1 MTGKTFE
8 WCRKPAL
15 LLLLSTLLFCRG
27 NAQKKTTGNRES
39 NCVQKDVA
47 DLIREA
53 LHIVP
58 ATDSGKSGSVILV
71 PIIGSNPAT
80 GFMIGVGGQYGF
92 KLKGSQTNYSLIS
105 GSVQFT
111 TKGQKLFLLKNTIF
125 TNNNTIVLTGDWR
138 FQLYSQS
145 TYGLGTNAPEGGIL
159 HYQYNLLG
167 LETAI
172 DSLAQPLQFN
182 FFRFY
187 QSVSFRL
194 KHSFYLGTGY
204 YLDSY
209 SRIVDEKLRLLP
221 GDTLLTSHYVYNKY
235 YGFDTSKYTVST
247 ININLLSDTR
257 DNQINAYKG
266 HYFFFNWRTSLKLF
280 GANTTSSLFYTEWRS
295 FHALSARHPG
305 HLIAFWLMGDFTAKG
320 ALPYLILPA
329 TAYDQRSRSG
339 RGYTQG
345 RFRGNNLVYGE
356 TEYRFPISP
365 CTGVLGGVL
374 FVNAS
379 TASNPQ
385 GTVKLFN
392 SIQPGY
398 GMGLRIMVD
407 KKTRTNLAVDIAFGN
422 RSSGF
427 YLAASETF

>member
-1 MTGKTFE
+1 MTGKVFE
-8 WCRKPAL
+8 LFGKPAVL
-15 LLLLSTLLFCRG
+15 LILSTLLYYG
-27 NAQKKTTGNRES
+27 SNAQKDTTGNRDTT
-39 NCVQKDVA
+39 CVQKDIA
-47 DLIREA
+47 DLIRIA
-53 LHIVP
+53 LNKVP
-58 ATDSGKSGSVILV
+58 KNDTGKSGSVILV

-92 KLKGSQTNYSLIS
+92 KLKGDKTNYSLIS

-125 TNNNTIVLTGDWR
+125 TKNNKLILTGDWR
-138 FQLYSQS
+138 FLIYSQS
-145 TYGLGTNAPEGGIL
+145 TYGLGTNAPEEGGL
-159 HYQYNLLG
+159 NYHFNLLG
-167 LETAI
+167 LETSE

-187 QSVSFRL
+187 QSVSFHI
-194 KHSFYLGTGY
+194 KKSFYIGTGY

-209 SRIVDEKLRLLP
+209 SKIVDEKLRLLP
-221 GDTLLTSHYVYNKY
+221 GDTLITSHYAYNKY
-235 YGFDTSKYTVST
+235 YGFDTAKYTVST
-247 ININLLSDTR
+247 LNFNLVSDTR
-257 DNQINAYKG
+257 DNLINPYKG

-280 GANTTSSLFYTEWRS
+280 GTNTNTSLFYAEWRS
-295 FHALSARHPG
+295 FHSLSKRNPR
-305 HLIAFWLMGDFTAKG
+305 HLIGFWLMGDFSSKG
-320 ALPYLILPA
+320 ELPYLILPA
-329 TAYDQRSRSG
+329 TAYDQRSRSA

-356 TEYRFPISP
+356 SEYRFPISP

-374 FVNAS
+374 FVNAT

-385 GTVKLFN
+385 ETVKLFE

-398 GMGLRIMVD
+398 GLGLRIMVD

-422 RSSGF
+422 KSSGF

>member
-1 MTGKTFE
+1 MTGKKFE
-8 WCRKPAL
+8 LFWKPAIL
-15 LLLLSTLLFCRG
+15 LALSMLLFYG
-27 NAQKKTTGNRES
+27 SKAQKDQTNTRDT
-39 NCVQKDVA
+39 NCVQKDIA
-47 DLIREA
+47 DLIRVV
-53 LHIVP
+53 LNMVP
-58 ATDSGKSGSVILV
+58 KTDTGKSGSVILV
-71 PIIGSNPAT
+71 PVIGSNPAT

-92 KLKGSQTNYSLIS
+92 KLKGDKTNYSLIS

-125 TNNNTIVLTGDWR
+125 TKNNNIVLTGDWR
-138 FQLYSQS
+138 FQLFSQS
-145 TYGLGTNAPEGGIL
+145 TYGLGTNAPEEGIL

-167 LETAI
+167 LETSI

-182 FFRFY
+182 FYRFY
-187 QSVSFRL
+187 QSVSFRI
-194 KHSFYLGTGY
+194 KKSFYLGTGY

-209 SRIVDEKLRLLP
+209 SKIVDEKLRLLP
-221 GDTLLTSHYVYNKY
+221 GDTLLTSHYAYNKH

-247 ININLLSDTR
+247 LNVNLLSDTR
-257 DNQINAYKG
+257 DNQINAFKG
-266 HYFFFNWRTSLKLF
+266 HYFFFNWRTSLKLL
-280 GANTTSSLFYTEWRS
+280 GSNTNTSLFYTEWRS
-295 FHALSARHPG
+295 FHSLSARNPR
-305 HLIAFWLMGDFTAKG
+305 HLIAFWLMGDFSSKG
-320 ALPYLILPA
+320 ELPYLILPA

-356 TEYRFPISP
+356 SEYRFPISP

-374 FVNAS
+374 FVNAT

-385 GTVKLFN
+385 ETVKLFN

-398 GMGLRIMVD
+398 GMGLRIMLD
-407 KKTRTNLAVDIAFGN
+407 KKTRTNLAVDLAFGN

>member
-1 MTGKTFE
+1 MTGKVFGLF
-8 WCRKPAL
+8 WKSAVL
-15 LLLLSTLLFCRG
+15 LVLSMLFFYWG
-27 NAQKKTTGNRES
+27 NAQKDTTGNRDT
-39 NCVQKDVA
+39 NCVQKDIA
-47 DLIREA
+47 DLIRVA
-53 LHIVP
+53 LNMVP
-58 ATDSGKSGSVILV
+58 KTDTGKAGSVILI

-92 KLKGSQTNYSLIS
+92 KLKGDKTNYSLIS
-105 GSVQFT
+105 GSVQLT

-125 TNNNTIVLTGDWR
+125 TKNNKLIFTGDWR
-138 FQLYSQS
+138 FQIFSQS
-145 TYGLGTNAPEGGIL
+145 TYGLGTNAPEEGIL
-159 HYQYNLLG
+159 HYQYNLSG
-167 LETAI
+167 LETSV

-187 QSVSFRL
+187 QSVSFQV
-194 KHSFYLGTGY
+194 KKSFYIGTGY

-209 SRIVDEKLRLLP
+209 TKIVDEKLRLLP
-221 GDTLLTSHYVYNKY
+221 GDTLLTSHYAYNKH

-247 ININLLSDTR
+247 LNVNLVSDTR
-257 DNQINAYKG
+257 DNLINPYRG

-280 GANTTSSLFYTEWRS
+280 GTNTNTSLFYTEWRS
-295 FHALSARHPG
+295 FHSLSKRNPR
-305 HLIAFWLMGDFTAKG
+305 HLIAFWLMGDFSSKG
-320 ALPYLILPA
+320 ELPYLILPA
-329 TAYDQRSRSG
+329 TAYDQRSRSA

-356 TEYRFPISP
+356 SEYRFPISA

-374 FVNAS
+374 FVNGT

-385 GTVKLFN
+385 ETVKLFD

-398 GMGLRIMVD
+398 GLGLRIMVD
-407 KKTRTNLAVDIAFGN
+407 KKTRTNLAVDFALGN
-422 RSSGF
+422 KSSGF

>member
-1 MTGKTFE
+1 MTGKTLE
-8 WCRKPAL
+8 LLWKPAVL
-15 LLLLSTLLFCRG
+15 LILSTLLFYES
-27 NAQKKTTGNRES
+27 NAQKDTTKNKDT
-39 NCVQKDVA
+39 NCVQKDIA
-47 DLIREA
+47 DLIRVA
-53 LHIVP
+53 LNRVP
-58 ATDSGKSGSVILV
+58 KTDTGKSGSVILV

-92 KLKGSQTNYSLIS
+92 KLKGDKTNYSLIS

-125 TNNNTIVLTGDWR
+125 TKNNNIILTGDWR
-138 FQLYSQS
+138 FLIYSQS
-145 TYGLGTNAPEGGIL
+145 TYGLGTNAPEEGIL

-167 LETAI
+167 LETAV

-182 FFRFY
+182 FYRFY
-187 QSVSFRL
+187 QSVSFRIR
-194 KHSFYLGTGY
+194 KSFYLGTGY

-209 SRIVDEKLRLLP
+209 SKIVDEKLRLLP
-221 GDTLLTSHYVYNKY
+221 GDTLLTSHYTYNKH

-247 ININLLSDTR
+247 LNVNLLSDTR

-266 HYFFFNWRTSLKLF
+266 HYFFFNWRTSLKLI
-280 GANTTSSLFYTEWRS
+280 GSNTNTSLFYAEWRS
-295 FHALSARHPG
+295 FHSLSARNPR
-305 HLIAFWLMGDFTAKG
+305 HLIAFWLMGDFTSKG
-320 ALPYLILPA
+320 ELPYLTLPA

-356 TEYRFPISP
+356 SEYRFPISP

-374 FVNAS
+374 FVNAT

-385 GTVKLFN
+385 ETVKLFN

-407 KKTRTNLAVDIAFGN
+407 KKTRTNLAVDFAFGKK
-422 RSSGF
+422 SSGF

>member
-8 WCRKPAL
+8 LFWKPAAL
-15 LLLLSTLLFCRG
+15 LVLSTLLFYG
-27 NAQKKTTGNRES
+27 GKAQKETTNTRDT
-39 NCVQKDVA
+39 NCVQKDLA
-47 DLIREA
+47 DLIRVV
-53 LHIVP
+53 LNMVP
-58 ATDSGKSGSVILV
+58 KTDTGKSGSVILV

-92 KLKGSQTNYSLIS
+92 RLKGDKTNYSLIS

-125 TNNNTIVLTGDWR
+125 TKNNNLIFTGDWR
-138 FQLYSQS
+138 FTIYSQS
-145 TYGLGTNAPEGGIL
+145 TYGLGTNAPEEGIL

-172 DSLAQPLQFN
+172 DSLAQHLQFN
-182 FFRFY
+182 FYRFY
-187 QSVSFRL
+187 QSVSFRV
-194 KHSFYLGTGY
+194 KKSFYLGTGY

-209 SRIVDEKLRLLP
+209 SKIVDEKLRLSP
-221 GDTLLTSHYVYNKY
+221 GDTLLTSHYAYNKH

-247 ININLLSDTR
+247 LNVNLLSDTR

-280 GANTTSSLFYTEWRS
+280 GANTNTSLFYTEWRS
-295 FHALSARHPG
+295 FHSLSARNPR
-305 HLIAFWLMGDFTAKG
+305 HLIAFWLMGDFSSKG
-320 ALPYLILPA
+320 ELPYLILPA

-356 TEYRFPISP
+356 SEYRFPISP

-374 FVNAS
+374 FVNAT

-385 GTVKLFN
+385 ETVKLFN

-422 RSSGF
+422 KSSGF